1 MWIRSSRR
9 LAGCIVIELAA
20 AALLS
25 AAGFKAGTGEALSS
39 RAVALQDSHGAYA
52 VIAQTDFR
60 ITQAVADFVSAQVM
74 QSHEIDRAA
83 ILLHWSGI
91 ANRPPQPEELLNAIN
106 TALGK
111 LEPAIVRYGHRTL
124 SVLAEPVIADE
135 QRCMA
140 SINPDGTLTMSSCVS
155 GEELSGPIRAAFQM
169 VEPNHGL
176 LKRGETVRMFPVQA
190 IALGKEVVILA
201 LSGEAR
207 FPQGINPRGL
217 IFSPF
222 SNEADAAPQDARV
235 MAAVRRVLA
244 RVGQTSRS
252 TQ

>member
-1 MWIRSSRR
+1 MWKRSSRR

-20 AALLS
+20 AAILS
-25 AAGFKAGTGEALSS
+25 AAGFKAGAAEAQSA
-39 RAVALQDSHGAYA
+39 RAVALQDSHGSYA
-52 VIAQTDFR
+52 VIAQTDFQ
-60 ITQAVADFVSAQVM
+60 ITQAVADFVAAQVL
-74 QSHEIDRAA
+74 QSHELDRAA
-83 ILLHWSGI
+83 ILLRWSGI

-106 TALGK
+106 TALDK

-124 SVLAEPVIADE
+124 SILAQPVIADE
-135 QRCMA
+135 SRCLA
-140 SINPDGTLTMSSCVS
+140 SVNPDGTLTLSSCVS
-155 GEELSGPIRAAFQM
+155 GDELNGPIRAAFQM
-169 VEPNHGL
+169 VEPTHPL
-176 LKRGETVRMFPVQA
+176 IRRGETIRMFPVQA

-217 IFSPF
+217 IFAPF
-222 SNEADAAPQDARV
+222 SNEANAAPQDARV